1 MTLEEIYNSQSN
13 TEESPKSSNEL
24 IIRIPEIEKLIKHL
38 DALYIKMLAQGNE
51 ESSESSESSE
61 NIGWFNNGQGSK
73 SQGDSV
79 N

>member
-24 IIRIPEIEKLIKHL
+24 IIRLPEIEKLIKHL
-38 DALYIKMLAQGNE
+38 DALYIKMLAQGKE
-51 ESSESSESSE
+51 DSEDSE

>member
-24 IIRIPEIEKLIKHL
+24 IIRLPEIEKLIKHL
-38 DALYIKMLAQGNE
+38 DALYIKILAQSNE
-51 ESSESSESSE
+51 ESSESSE
-61 NIGWFNNGQGSK
+61 NINWFNNGQGSK
-73 SQGDSV
+73 SQADSV

>member
-13 TEESPKSSNEL
+13 TEESLKSSNEL

-38 DALYIKMLAQGNE
+38 DALYIKILAQSNE
-51 ESSESSESSE
+51 ESSESSE

>member
-38 DALYIKMLAQGNE
+38 DALYIKMLAQSNE
-51 ESSESSESSE
+51 ESSESSE
-61 NIGWFNNGQGSK
+61 NINWFNNGQGSK
-73 SQGDSV
+73 SQADSV

>member
-38 DALYIKMLAQGNE
+38 DALYIKMLAQSNE
-51 ESSESSESSE
+51 ESSESSE
-61 NIGWFNNGQGSK
+61 NINWFNNGQGSK

>member
-24 IIRIPEIEKLIKHL
+24 IIRVPEIEKLIKHL
-38 DALYIKMLAQGNE
+38 DALYIKMLAQSNE
-51 ESSESSESSE
+51 ESSESSES
-61 NIGWFNNGQGSK
+61 IGWFNNGQGSK
-73 SQGDSV
+73 SQADSV

>member
-24 IIRIPEIEKLIKHL
+24 IIRLPEIEKLIKHL
-38 DALYIKMLAQGNE
+38 DALYIKMLAQSNE
-51 ESSESSESSE
+51 ESPESSES
-61 NIGWFNNGQGSK
+61 IGWFNNGQGSK
-73 SQGDSV
+73 SQADSV

>member
-24 IIRIPEIEKLIKHL
+24 IIRLPEIEKLIKHL
-38 DALYIKMLAQGNE
+38 DALYIKMLAQSNE
-51 ESSESSESSE
+51 ESSESSE
-61 NIGWFNNGQGSK
+61 NINWFNNGQGSK
-73 SQGDSV
+73 SQADSV